1 MCLTRARALYRRLGE
16 ACSRPRLS
24 ATATLRTDG
33 CPSRSCNVSMSQAD
47 DDEAARRALLLLQAE
62 LDQTRSALAEAEDK
76 LALSQAQVVGL
87 HAVTQALQA
96 EKLEHGR
103 AVEESAAMAR
113 ADAEARCGERMA
125 EMQRAFEA
133 DLEVATR
140 EALGARA
147 ARRDGDGALERS
159 PDSVW
164 DARRLGLRPLRGA
177 AAARL
182 NEQEQRRARRRWH
195 RNADLGTRQRFGPGH
210 EQHSS
215 SSSSDEERRNSIWR
229 TDGRAFQDDAAR
241 RIQIGLRRH
250 IARRVI
256 RAGFIRAYMTLFQ
269 VSHNRLPRVV
279 LVHCT
284 KFAIGPHAHGE
295 S

>member
-1 MCLTRARALYRRLGE
+1 
-16 ACSRPRLS
+16 
-24 ATATLRTDG
+24 
-33 CPSRSCNVSMSQAD
+33 MSQAD

-62 LDQTRSALAEAEDK
+62 LDQTRSALAESEDK

-125 EMQRAFEA
+125 EMQRLHEA
-133 DLEVATR
+133 DLEVARR
-140 EALGARA
+140 EALGTRA

-195 RNADLGTRQRFGPGH
+195 RNADLGTRQRFGPER
-210 EQHSS
+210 EQQTSS